1 MIEVFI
7 LLMGAATLFAAA
19 TLWDED
25 LVRAAAAL
33 VAVFL
38 LSGLALLSIGA
49 WFIGA
54 MQVLLGAGAV
64 AILAIYAAVTASQRR
79 EVLKAPE
86 AGKIAA
92 VTLAIL
98 GFSIGFLTI
107 STPGMI
113 TFYSSTAKSI
123 AKVLFSDLGLMAALS
138 VLLLVALI
146 ASAYV
151 IRYVSIQEVKEHE

>member
-7 LLMGAATLFAAA
+7 LLLGLATLFAAA
-19 TLWDED
+19 TLWDND
-25 LVRAAAAL
+25 LVRAAASL

-38 LSGLALLSIGA
+38 LTGLALLSLGA

-64 AILAIYAAVTASQRR
+64 AILAIYAAVTASERR
-79 EVLKAPE
+79 EVLRAPE

-107 STPGMI
+107 STPGVF
-113 TFYSSTAKSI
+113 TFYSSSAKSI
-123 AKVLFSDLGLMAALS
+123 AKVLFSDLGLAAALS

-146 ASAYV
+146 ASAYI
-151 IRYVSIQEVKEHE
+151 IRYIAIREVIEHE